1 MEIKAISYR
10 FTINILIRVHGS
22 TLGKNLLAFLQHL
35 AAFGGQMRISRIATY
50 SV

>member
-22 TLGKNLLAFLQHL
+22 NGYSKR
-35 AAFGGQMRISRIATY
+35 GYIALTFTY
-50 SV
+50 